1 MLNAKLKPH
10 GCIHPISRKELTS
23 DHPIEQ
29 MGLPSRLILQLQQ
42 HSGAP
47 ALPVVKVGDQVMA
60 CQMIAKPN
68 GRMSVPVHT
77 PLAGEVISVVSEP
90 KPAITIKVSKE
101 QVSAKPLQRLEELPE
116 RDALLSLIDQA
127 GIVGMGGAMF
137 PAADKLRMSLRHTI
151 ETLIINGSECEPYLT
166 VDDRLMQEQGEQL
179 LGGIKFIQ
187 QITKAKRVYIGI
199 ENNKPEALA
208 RMDSLCADEPDI
220 DVVSLPALYP
230 MGSAKQMIEAI
241 TGTQIPR
248 GKRSTEMGVLVQNV
262 GTCIAIFHAIRFG
275 RPLTHRVITVS
286 GGAIEKPTN
295 LMVPIGT
302 PVSEIIA
309 YCGGLKNKPARMV
322 MGGPMMGK
330 AFTDLY
336 EPVTKGSS
344 GVLLLNEDE
353 LPNPRPSACVR
364 CGRCVDACPMSLS
377 PLDMVV
383 ELKIDNFKTAK
394 QMGVNEC
401 LLCGS
406 CSYVCPAA
414 IPLTEYF
421 DWGQQE
427 LYRQRMAEQKT
438 KRSCLNSAA
447 RRERM
452 EREAAERE
460 AAKAAKA
467 AKQATRRPSRRNSV
481 TEEEAS

>member
-10 GCIHPISRKELTS
+10 GCIHPLSRKELTS
-23 DHPIEQ
+23 DLPVETLY
-29 MGLPSRLILQLQQ
+29 LPSRLILRLQQ

-47 ALPVVKVGDQVMA
+47 ALPVVKVGEQVKA
-60 CQMIAKPN
+60 YQIIARGN
-68 GRMSVPVHT
+68 GRMSVPVHS
-77 PLAGEVISVVSEP
+77 PLAGEVTEITSGN
-90 KPAITIKVSKE
+90 KPSIIIKVSAE
-101 QVSAKPLQRLEELPE
+101 QSQVSPLQLLEELPE
-116 RDALLSLIDQA
+116 RDAMLSLVEQA

-137 PAADKLRMSLRHTI
+137 PAADKLRMSLRHNI

-166 VDDRLMQEQGEQL
+166 VDDRLMREQGEQL

-187 QITKAKRVYIGI
+187 QITKAQHVYIGI
-199 ENNKPEALA
+199 EDNKPEALA
-208 RMDSLCADEPDI
+208 RMDALCADEPTV
-220 DVVSLPALYP
+220 DVVALPALYP

-241 TGTQIPR
+241 TGQQIPR

-262 GTCIAIFHAIRFG
+262 GTSIAIFNAVRFG

-286 GGAIEKPTN
+286 GGAIERPSN

-309 YCGGLKNKPARMV
+309 FCGGLKNKPARMV

-330 AFTDLY
+330 AFTDLH
-336 EPVTKGSS
+336 EPITKGSS

-353 LPNPRPSACVR
+353 LPSPRPSACVR
-364 CGRCVDACPMSLS
+364 CGRCVDACPMSLA
-377 PLDMVV
+377 PLEMVA
-383 ELKIDNFKTAK
+383 ELKIDNFDTAK
-394 QMGVNEC
+394 KMGVNEC

-427 LYRQRMAEQKT
+427 LYRQRLAEQKT
-438 KRSCLNSAA
+438 KRTCLNSAA
-447 RRERM
+447 RRERL
-452 EREAAERE
+452 EREAQARE

-467 AKQATRRPSRRNSV
+467 AQSGNRRASRRVAV
-481 TEEEAS
+481 TEEKTS

>member
-1 MLNAKLKPH
+1 MLNAKLRPH

-23 DHPIEQ
+23 DHPIEAIAQ
-29 MGLPSRLILQLQQ
+29 PNKLVLLLQQ

-47 ALPVVKVGDQVMA
+47 ALPIVKVGDKVA
-60 CQMIAKPN
+60 AYQMIAKPN
-68 GRMSVPVHT
+68 GRMSVPVHA
-77 PLAGEVISVVSEP
+77 PLAGEVVSIVQEP

-101 QVSAKPLQRLEELPE
+101 QVSAKPLQKLEELPE
-116 RDALLSLIDQA
+116 RDALLALIDHA

-137 PAADKLRMSLRHTI
+137 PAADKLRMSSRHKI

-179 LGGIKFIQ
+179 LGGIRVIQ
-187 QITKAKRVYIGI
+187 QITRAKQVYIGI

-208 RMDSLCADEPDI
+208 RMDSICTGEANI

-241 TGTQIPR
+241 TGEQIPQ

-262 GTCIAIFHAIRFG
+262 GTSIAIFNAVRFG

-286 GGAIEKPTN
+286 GGAIERPTN
-295 LMVPIGT
+295 LLVPIGT
-302 PVSEIIA
+302 TVAEIISH
-309 YCGGLKNKPARMV
+309 CGGLKNKPARMV
-322 MGGPMMGK
+322 LGGPMMGK
-330 AFTDLY
+330 AFTDLQ
-336 EPVTKGSS
+336 EPITKGTS
-344 GVLLLNEDE
+344 GVLLLNEEE
-353 LPNPRPSACVR
+353 LPSPHASACVR

-377 PLDMVV
+377 PLEMVA
-383 ELKIDNFKTAK
+383 ELKIDKFDNARDL
-394 QMGVNEC
+394 GVNEC

-427 LYRQRMAEQKT
+427 LYRQKMAEQKT
-438 KRSCLNSAA
+438 KRTCVNSAA
-447 RRERM
+447 RRERL
-452 EREAAERE
+452 EQEAAEKE

-467 AKQATRRPSRRNSV
+467 ATQTARRSGRRTAV
-481 TEEEAS
+481 VEEKAS